1 MIEDSVDY
9 VFISISTFYSLN
21 NLEHTL
27 GIILLCLQIIWLVV
41 KFAFK
46 IYRYFKG
53 DITSSEVKES
63 AEQFIIEF
71 EDALE
76 NNKERSS
83 KNGESSDE
91 SE

>member
-1 MIEDSVDY
+1 MIGDKIDY

-27 GIILLCLQIIWLVV
+27 GVILLCLQIVWLVV
-41 KFAFK
+41 KFAIK
-46 IYRYFKG
+46 IYQYFTGK
-53 DITSSEVKES
+53 ITSAEVEES

-71 EDALE
+71 EDAIE
-76 NNKERSS
+76 TNKERSS
-83 KNGESSDE
+83 KNGESTDE